1 MPRHV
6 PVNASPKMQVVP
18 ACAAA
23 VALVMAWWLV
33 LDPAHVAS
41 AQNARPQFDA
51 ASVKRSGAGGTRP
64 NVETPLQYVRAAR
77 VIDLIAYAYPEVL
90 PFQIIGGDDWI
101 RSEQF
106 QVTANTSVPTT
117 QDTKRLMVR
126 SLLEDRFALRVKRDT
141 RTMPRFRLAL
151 ARSDGRT
158 GRFLRQSSLDCRPY
172 ISGLR
177 PMTQSPLDAQGRLA
191 CSRVRVT
198 RTGALDTLSYRGI
211 PMSLFAHFLQA
222 NMGRAVTDHTGLD
235 GLFDIDFTFSL
246 STAPGLSL
254 PVRGQSEEIVS
265 ITTALRDDLGL
276 TLEEEHGPVE
286 LLVIEAAKFPDPD

>member
-6 PVNASPKMQVVP
+6 PVNASPKMGVVP
-18 ACAAA
+18 ARAAA

-41 AQNARPQFDA
+41 AQKARPQFDA
-51 ASVKRSGAGGTRP
+51 ASVKRYGAAGTRP
-64 NVETPLQYVRAAR
+64 NAETPLQYVRAAR

-90 PFQIIGGDDWI
+90 PFQITGGDDWI

-141 RTMPRFRLAL
+141 RTMPRFRLTL

-158 GRFLRQSSLDCRPY
+158 GRLLRQSSLDCRPY
-172 ISGLR
+172 ISGIR
-177 PMTQSPLDAQGRLA
+177 R
-191 CSRVRVT
+191 
-198 RTGALDTLSYRGI
+198 
-211 PMSLFAHFLQA
+211 
-222 NMGRAVTDHTGLD
+222 
-235 GLFDIDFTFSL
+235 
-246 STAPGLSL
+246 
-254 PVRGQSEEIVS
+254 
-265 ITTALRDDLGL
+265 
-276 TLEEEHGPVE
+276 
-286 LLVIEAAKFPDPD
+286 